1 MYLRIIL
8 HYKIIAEVGYRGKD
22 TTNSK
27 YTLQGVPEQM
37 SMRHFFLGH
46 LVLLFSIV
54 AWGRPYGFSDFVRE
68 LSSCLFSHL
77 MLVTVKSCL
86 KNGSIFLKFHFHRL
100 MWCWPIKKKIADTI
114 IEIHYNLKLMRRHLS
129 WEHLNPNLTG
139 ILLYQVSQKKCSFTR
154 GSPFCLSPKWTF
166 LKLVYCNRNV
176 YSDRHSNSFI
186 PVNLFDI

>member
-37 SMRHFFLGH
+37 SMRHFFLGD

-68 LSSCLFSHL
+68 LSSRLSLHL
-77 MLVTVKSCL
+77 MLVTVSKSVR
-86 KNGSIFLKFHFHRL
+86 GMYVSKF
-100 MWCWPIKKKIADTI
+100 KKSV
-114 IEIHYNLKLMRRHLS
+114 HG
-129 WEHLNPNLTG
+129 W
-139 ILLYQVSQKKCSFTR
+139 
-154 GSPFCLSPKWTF
+154 
-166 LKLVYCNRNV
+166 
-176 YSDRHSNSFI
+176 
-186 PVNLFDI
+186 

>member
-1 MYLRIIL
+1 
-8 HYKIIAEVGYRGKD
+8 
-22 TTNSK
+22 
-27 YTLQGVPEQM
+27 M
-37 SMRHFFLGH
+37 SMRKFFLGH